1 MNKMKFKKK
10 SKVSQEIPTAS
21 MPDIVFMLLL
31 FFMVSTVF
39 RQYTGLKIDLPTAKR
54 IIKLEAK
61 KNVAHIWAD
70 MEGHISIEDKI
81 VDVYQIDDI
90 MYEKRVSNPKIV
102 VSLKFDKNVQMSLV
116 TDIHEA
122 LRSADALNVNYTAKY
137 GDY

>member
-1 MNKMKFKKK
+1 MKFKKK

>member
-1 MNKMKFKKK
+1 MKFKKK
-10 SKVSQEIPTAS
+10 SKVSQDIPTAS

-54 IIKLEAK
+54 VIKLDAK

-70 MEGHISIEDKI
+70 MEGNISIEDKI
-81 VDVYQIDDI
+81 VEIYQVDDI
-90 MYEKRVSNPKIV
+90 MYDKRIQNPKIV
-102 VSLKFDKNVQMSLV
+102 VSLKFDKNVHMQLV
-116 TDIHEA
+116 TDIHES
-122 LRSADALNVNYTAKY
+122 LRDADALNVNYTAKY

>member
-1 MNKMKFKKK
+1 MKFKKK
-10 SKVSQEIPTAS
+10 SKVSQDIPTAS

-54 IIKLEAK
+54 VIKLEAK

-70 MEGHISIEDKI
+70 MEGNISIEDKI
-81 VDVYQIDDI
+81 VEIYQVDDI
-90 MYEKRVSNPKIV
+90 MYDKRIQNPKIV
-102 VSLKFDKNVQMSLV
+102 VSLKFDKNVHMQLV
-116 TDIHEA
+116 TDIHES
-122 LRSADALNVNYTAKY
+122 LRDADALNVNYTAKY

>member
-1 MNKMKFKKK
+1 MKFKKK

-81 VDVYQIDDI
+81 VDVYQVDDI

-102 VSLKFDKNVQMSLV
+102 ISLKFDKNVQMSLV